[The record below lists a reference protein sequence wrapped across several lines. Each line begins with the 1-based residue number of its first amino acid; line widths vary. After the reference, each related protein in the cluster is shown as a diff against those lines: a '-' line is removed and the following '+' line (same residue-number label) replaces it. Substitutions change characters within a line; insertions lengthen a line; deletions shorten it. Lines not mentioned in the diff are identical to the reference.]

1 MIMLERLDVK
11 EFDAFA
17 KEHSL
22 SSFFQS
28 SYWGKLKEHNGWKM
42 HLVGIKE
49 NDNIVAASLLLSK
62 KINFINKNIFYAPRG
77 FLLDYENRDMI
88 KTFCEEV
95 KKYVKKEKGI
105 FIKINPF
112 IPFRERD
119 VNGDIVDNLR
129 TNKELVEYLCSLG
142 YEHIGFGEDVPN
154 MEPRFISVLNL
165 ENKNEEDLL
174 KDMRATT
181 RWSIKNSYRNKLRV
195 IEASEKD
202 LVKFK
207 ELMKHTSE
215 RRGFIDRPLS
225 YYQNMYNEFKKS
237 GNIKVLLVELDC
249 NEQIEMYKEKID
261 NLTSKLEH
269 EENLKRKK
277 EGTIKELTSQL
288 ESAKKQLEVIK
299 EQKKEYG
306 SKVII
311 AGGLYMLFGKQVIY
325 LFGASLKPFMK
336 YNSQYLLQWEMIKY
350 SLENHYQNFNFYGIE
365 PAFHQD
371 DPMYG
376 LFDFK
381 RGFNAI
387 PVELIG
393 EFNCVVDKKAY
404 KTYNFMLRV
413 YKLLRKVRN

>member
-1 MIMLERLDVK
+1 MLEKLDEK
-11 EFDAFA
+11 EFNDFA
-17 KEHSL
+17 QSHVL

-28 SYWGKLKEHNGWKM
+28 SYWGKLKEHNGWEM
-42 HLVGIKE
+42 HLVGMKE
-49 NDNIVAASLLLSK
+49 NSCIIGESLLLSK
-62 KINFINKNIFYAPRG
+62 KISIINKKIFYAPRG
-77 FLLDYENRDMI
+77 FLLNYENKDLI

-95 KKYVKKEKGI
+95 KKYVKKERGI

-119 VNGDIVDNLR
+119 INGDVVDNLR
-129 TNKELVEYLCSLG
+129 TNKELVEYLESL
-142 YEHIGFGEDVPN
+142 EFKHIGFGEDIPN

-165 ENKNEEDLL
+165 ENKTEEELL
-174 KDMRATT
+174 KNMRATT
-181 RWSIKNSYRNKLRV
+181 RWSIKNSYHNKLRV
-195 IEASEKD
+195 IEATEKE
-202 LVKFK
+202 LSKFK

-225 YYQNMYNEFKKS
+225 YYQNMYKEFKKS
-237 GNIKVLLVELDC
+237 NNIKILLVELNC
-249 NEQIEMYKEKID
+249 NEQIEMYKEKIN
-261 NLTSKLEH
+261 NLESKINH
-269 EENLKRKK
+269 ENNLKRKK
-277 EGTIKELTSQL
+277 EGTIKELNSQL
-288 ESAKKQLEVIK
+288 ESAKKQLKMIK

-325 LFGASLKPFMK
+325 LFGASLKPFMR

-350 SLENHYQNFNFYGIE
+350 SIKNNYQNFNFYGIE
-365 PAFHQD
+365 PAFKQD
-371 DPMYG
+371 HPMYG

-404 KTYNFMLRV
+404 KTYNFMLKV
-413 YKLLRKVRN
+413 YKKLRKVRNK